1 MAEKAGV
8 TKVTD
13 THIRGVGD
21 RGEQSGYLGRVDSVR
36 VGGLEFRDCY
46 VEVVDRKD
54 AVGDEGLVGA
64 DLFRDFLVDLDFS
77 GRKFRLSQLSPLPSE
92 KSGAAS
98 VNSTETRELHDR
110 HIAPEMKSYTPVYRF
125 GHNLLVP
132 TRINDSLT
140 KLFIMDS
147 GASTNSISPEAARE
161 VTKVATDNNTRIQ
174 GLSADQA
181 TLTFGH
187 LRQKNQEI
195 IGFDTRSLSHG
206 LGTEVS
212 GFQGFPTLGMLD
224 VKIDYRD
231 GLVDFTFDQTKW
243 CHGKCR

>member
-1 MAEKAGV
+1 LLPPVVDDRPGGIAVRASDERSQDIPRHGIEMAINGATAVLMVDTGATGILLGRKMAEKAGV

-174 GLSADQA
+174 GLSAV
-181 TLTFGH
+181 
-187 LRQKNQEI
+187 R
-195 IGFDTRSLSHG
+195 R
-206 LGTEVS
+206 
-212 GFQGFPTLGMLD
+212 
-224 VKIDYRD
+224 R
-231 GLVDFTFDQTKW
+231 
-243 CHGKCR
+243 